1 MQFCQTSLKA
11 LKALV
16 FEVFESRRVKRID
29 SFSGLS
35 PIRVKTTGAMLM
47 EMVANTRWLSA
58 PSLVELLIRLLLL
71 QAPPLPPG
79 LLLRSLR
86 WEPLSLQGLRK
97 SVTVE
102 TKEAFT
108 LVRSTDRQEAP
119 NAPVVKLQGAGSSR
133 FSGE

>member
-35 PIRVKTTGAMLM
+35 PIRVKTTGAILM

-71 QAPPLPPG
+71 QAPPPLPG
-79 LLLRSLR
+79 LLLR

-133 FSGE
+133 VSGE